1 MTQDSPQV
9 LNEIN
14 SEQLAL
20 IDQLDARQDEVLLQL
35 DELTQRIE
43 HIIELYVQNRALEQE
58 AEELVKKTAA

>member
-1 MTQDSPQV
+1 MTQDYPQV